1 MKTKTKTNNNI
12 RNNKKKSR
20 KTLKKNLLN
29 YNPEQDNLQ
38 QNEVFLIHLI
48 DYLAKHS
55 KPNAIKYLDKLEKNN
70 CKNQPHNRHNRHN
83 RHLHFIITVN
93 TPHFLQKYIDIDRMI
108 RNKKIRVQ
116 NGGVYL
122 LGLENKGEQPI
133 TGNDLN
139 RALDE
144 ISSILTRLQYT
155 PKGSGLKSTNLIMN
169 LLRGDQEALRNYV
182 KIHEIP
188 KYVSYLPPSLNL
200 TNILNDIDQIP
211 DLYGVYKQYMN
222 DVNQY
227 KVETGEL
234 DPKDIKPDKF
244 EQLAEKLVAAKYAI
258 EDIKDPVGY
267 AKARMMYG

>member
-1 MKTKTKTNNNI
+1 MKTRTNI
-12 RNNKKKSR
+12 RNNKRKSR
-20 KTLKKNLLN
+20 KTLKKKVLN

-38 QNEVFLIHLI
+38 QDEIFLIHLI
-48 DYLAKHS
+48 DYLSKHS
-55 KPNAIKYLDKLEKNN
+55 KPNAIKYLDKFEKNN
-70 CKNQPHNRHNRHN
+70 YKNHQHN
-83 RHLHFIITVN
+83 RHLHFIITLN
-93 TPHFLQKYIDIDRMI
+93 TPYFLQKYIHIDRMI
-108 RNKKIRVQ
+108 SNKKMRLQ

-144 ISSILTRLQYT
+144 ISSLLTRLQYT
-155 PKGSGLKSTNLIMN
+155 PKGSELKSTNLIMD
-169 LLRGDQEALRNYV
+169 LLRGDQQALYNYV
-182 KIHEIP
+182 KIYELP

-211 DLYGVYKQYMN
+211 ALYGIYKQYMN
-222 DVNQY
+222 DINQY

-244 EQLAEKLVAAKYAI
+244 EQIAEKLVAAKYAI
-258 EDIKDPVGY
+258 QDIKDPTAY
-267 AKARMMYG
+267 AKARIMFS